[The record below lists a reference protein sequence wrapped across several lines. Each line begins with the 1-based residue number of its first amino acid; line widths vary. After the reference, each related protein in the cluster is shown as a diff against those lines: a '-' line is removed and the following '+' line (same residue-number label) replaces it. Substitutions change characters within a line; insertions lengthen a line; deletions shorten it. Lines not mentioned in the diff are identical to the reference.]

1 MKIRFSLFLL
11 VCALLLIT
19 FFSSTSCSKAKE
31 LAAFDV
37 TYTFPKVYF
46 SYTARDQMKLPE
58 VTLYTGKLAINLDSI
73 LSANHIP
80 SGIIASAALSRMAM
94 VITAPPGATFNWLES
109 VRMIGSADSTFLNP
123 TNLGSYTVTDP
134 NVTTIDLAL
143 EKVDIKPI
151 LFKNSYYLR
160 ILATP
165 SGQIPASSINMYL
178 DSQIKLHIEP
188 L

>member
-1 MKIRFSLFLL
+1 MKIRFLLFLSLCVVL
-11 VCALLLIT
+11 VLPVFT
-19 FFSSTSCSKAKE
+19 FTSCSKAKQ

-46 SYTARDQMKLPE
+46 NYAVKNQRLPE
-58 VTLYTGKLAINLDSI
+58 LTLYTGKLAINLDSI

-80 SGIIASAALSRMAM
+80 SGIIASAYLSRLAM
-94 VITAPPGATFNWLES
+94 VITAPPGATFNWLSS
-109 VRMIGSADSTFLNP
+109 VRMIGSVDSTFLNP
-123 TNLGSYTVTDP
+123 TNLGSATGIDP
-134 NVTTIDLAL
+134 NATTIDLAL
-143 EKVDIKPI
+143 EKVDTKPI
-151 LFKNSYYLR
+151 LFKNSYYLK